1 LAPMDQDYTIFVHLI
16 APDGERV
23 AQHDDQPWWKVPLPT
38 STWQPGEELRDQHVL
53 RLPPGLAPGTY
64 RLQVGVYYWQTLE
77 RLPVME
83 GHTPVNNY
91 VEIGHVTVE

>member
-1 LAPMDQDYTIFVHLI
+1 M
-16 APDGERV
+16 
-23 AQHDDQPWWKVPLPT
+23 
-38 STWQPGEELRDQHVL
+38 L

-83 GHTPVNNY
+83 GNMPVNNY
-91 VEIGHVTVE
+91 VEMGHVKVE